1 MIQKWFQITLFRRNN
16 KKNVKI
22 YYLPS
27 WPAPLAAPLAD
38 FPFVAAGVVE
48 SMFAPGFTEF
58 PFPFEAAAGASEADV
73 ADLVGLE
80 SFEVEFDEIIPFLA
94 TFSAAV
100 EFSLLFGEI
109 GKSSSVAG

>member
-1 MIQKWFQITLFRRNN
+1 MVSFFFDVTNRLKR
-16 KKNVKI
+16 